1 MVEFPPT
8 RCIID
13 GDMVHHTVIIVLVKR
28 RPSFMHSETALWH
41 TTLGR
46 I

>member
-8 RCIID
+8 RCAID
-13 GDMVHHTVIIVLVKR
+13 GDMVHHTIVLVKR
-28 RPSFMHSETALWH
+28 RPSFMHYETTLWH
-41 TTLGR
+41 MILGR